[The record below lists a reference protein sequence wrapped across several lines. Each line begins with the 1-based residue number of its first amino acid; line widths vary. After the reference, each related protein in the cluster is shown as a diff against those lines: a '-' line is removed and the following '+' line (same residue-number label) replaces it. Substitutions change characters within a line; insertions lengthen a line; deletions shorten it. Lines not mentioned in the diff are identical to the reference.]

1 MESDCQACRLI
12 NGEDSLPGG
21 RIFATDHWLV
31 EHCVGP
37 LGVGTLI
44 VKPLR
49 HCLHV
54 ADLTS
59 AESQELGPLLQH
71 TSQVIRDLTQA
82 DQIYTCLW
90 SHSGWQPV
98 HIHFVVQ
105 PVWNHMRDTYP
116 GTGPYLQAAM
126 FQAQHMPLRTEV
138 EAFCQQARQRFAQD
152 AV

>member
-1 MESDCQACRLI
+1 MSSDCQACRLT
-12 NGEDSLPGG
+12 NGVDPLPGG
-21 RIFATDHWLV
+21 RIVATDHWLV

-44 VKPLR
+44 VKPFR

-54 ADLTS
+54 AELTS
-59 AESQELGPLLQH
+59 AESQEFGPLLQR
-71 TSQVIRDLTQA
+71 TSQVIHDLTQA
-82 DQIYTCLW
+82 DQIYTCFW
-90 SHSGWQPV
+90 GHGGWKPV

-116 GTGPYLQAAM
+116 GPGPSLQAAM
-126 FQAQHMPLRTEV
+126 FQAKQMPPLAEV
-138 EAFCQQARQRFAQD
+138 KTFCQQARQRFAQ

>member
-1 MESDCQACRLI
+1 MESNCQACRLVS
-12 NGEDSLPGG
+12 GEDPLRGG
-21 RIFATDHWLV
+21 RIVDTDHWLV

-37 LGVGTLI
+37 LGVGTII

-54 ADLTS
+54 ADLTP
-59 AESQELGPLLQH
+59 AESQELGPLLQR
-71 TSQVIRDLTQA
+71 TSQVVRDLTQA

-126 FQAQHMPLRTEV
+126 FQAKQMPPLTEV
-138 EAFCQQARQRFAQD
+138 EAFCQQARQHFAQD
-152 AV
+152 V